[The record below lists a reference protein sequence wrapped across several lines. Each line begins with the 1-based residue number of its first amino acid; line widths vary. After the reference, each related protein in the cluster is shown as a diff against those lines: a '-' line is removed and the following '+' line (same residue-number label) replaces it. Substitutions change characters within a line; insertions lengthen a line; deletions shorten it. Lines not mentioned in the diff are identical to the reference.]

1 MNKQHPKMYYLQYFT
16 VRYGANR
23 HVPSGTKSQQNK
35 QKTKKKLH
43 ELTKSFKNQ
52 KYRYSIH
59 EDNGISLS
67 SDMLTWIDI

>member
-1 MNKQHPKMYYLQYFT
+1 MVPIGMSHQEQSRSKINK
-16 VRYGANR
+16 
-23 HVPSGTKSQQNK
+23 K
-35 QKTKKKLH
+35 QKKKLH